1 MDSLITASELLEVI
15 KEYTKAY
22 ADNKCEV
29 FPKVVLTA
37 DYEVM
42 VLYEED
48 GNRYIKVGLDDF
60 NTVFDMVDFMIES
73 MRKGVR

>member
-1 MDSLITASELLEVI
+1 MNSLIEASELLEVI

-22 ADNKCEV
+22 ADDKCEV
-29 FPKVVLTA
+29 LLTS
-37 DYEVM
+37 DYEVL
-42 VLYEED
+42 VIYND
-48 GNRYIKVGLDDF
+48 GNSYAKVGLDDF

>member
-1 MDSLITASELLEVI
+1 MDSLITASEI
-15 KEYTKAY
+15 KKNKKEYKKAY
-22 ADNKCEV
+22 ENNKCEV
-29 FPKVVLTA
+29 LLTA
-37 DYEVM
+37 DNEVM

-73 MRKGVR
+73 IIMFVFLFLY

>member
-22 ADNKCEV
+22 ADDKCEV
-29 FPKVVLTA
+29 FLTA
-37 DYEVM
+37 DYEVL
-42 VLYEED
+42 VFYD
-48 GNRYIKVGLDDF
+48 GCNRYVKVNLDDF
-60 NTVFDMVDFMIES
+60 NTVFDMVDFLIES

>member
-29 FPKVVLTA
+29 LLTTNN
-37 DYEVM
+37 EVI
-42 VLYEED
+42 VLYED
-48 GNRYIKVGLDDF
+48 GGNRYAKVNLDDF
-60 NTVFDMVDFMIES
+60 NTVFDMVDFLIES
-73 MRKGVR
+73 MRKSVR

>member
-15 KEYTKAY
+15 REYTKAY
-22 ADNKCEV
+22 ADDKCEV

-37 DYEVM
+37 DYEVL
-42 VLYEED
+42 VFYD
-48 GNRYIKVGLDDF
+48 GGNSYTKANLDDF
-60 NTVFDMVDFMIES
+60 NTVFDMVDFLIES

>member
-29 FPKVVLTA
+29 FPTVVLTA
-37 DYEVM
+37 DYEVL
-42 VLYEED
+42 VFYD
-48 GNRYIKVGLDDF
+48 GGNSYAKANLDDF
-60 NTVFDMVDFMIES
+60 NTVFDMVDFLIES
-73 MRKGVR
+73 IRKGVR

>member
-15 KEYTKAY
+15 REYTKAY

-37 DYEVM
+37 DYEV
-42 VLYEED
+42 LIFYNG
-48 GNRYIKVGLDDF
+48 GNSYAKVGLDDF
-60 NTVFDMVDFMIES
+60 NTVFDMVDFLIES
-73 MRKGVR
+73 IRRGVK

>member
-22 ADNKCEV
+22 ADDKCEV
-29 FPKVVLTA
+29 LLTS
-37 DYEVM
+37 DYEVL
-42 VLYEED
+42 VIYNG

-73 MRKGVR
+73 MRKGVK

>member
-22 ADNKCEV
+22 ADDKCEV
-29 FPKVVLTA
+29 FLTA
-37 DYEVM
+37 DYEVL
-42 VLYEED
+42 VFYD
-48 GNRYIKVGLDDF
+48 GGNRYAKANLDDF
-60 NTVFDMVDFMIES
+60 NTVFDMVDFLIES

>member
-15 KEYTKAY
+15 REYTKAY
-22 ADNKCEV
+22 ANNKCEV
-29 FPKVVLTA
+29 LLTA
-37 DYEVM
+37 DNEVM

-48 GNRYIKVGLDDF
+48 GNRYVKVNLDDF
-60 NTVFDMVDFMIES
+60 NTVFDMVDFLIES

>member
-22 ADNKCEV
+22 ADDKCEV
-29 FPKVVLTA
+29 FLTA
-37 DYEVM
+37 DYEVL
-42 VLYEED
+42 VFYNG
-48 GNRYIKVGLDDF
+48 GNNYAKANLDDF
-60 NTVFDMVDFMIES
+60 NTVFDMVDFLIES

>member
-15 KEYTKAY
+15 REYTKAY

-37 DYEVM
+37 DYEALVF
-42 VLYEED
+42 YD
-48 GNRYIKVGLDDF
+48 GGNNYAKANLDDF
-60 NTVFDMVDFMIES
+60 NTVFDMVDFLIES
-73 MRKGVR
+73 IRRGVK

>member
-22 ADNKCEV
+22 ADDKCEV
-29 FPKVVLTA
+29 LLTA
-37 DYEVM
+37 DYEV
-42 VLYEED
+42 LIFYNG
-48 GNRYIKVGLDDF
+48 GNSYAKVGLDDF
-60 NTVFDMVDFMIES
+60 DTVFDMVDFLIES